1 MIIHPAECRLL
12 TDENIDKEV
21 ASFLRD
27 LGFDVLDIKEKALYS
42 LKDIDII
49 EKALAEHRVI
59 ITQDSDFGTLIFR
72 SIVAFYG
79 IIYLRPGHFSP
90 MVHIQTL
97 QHVLKQKIEINTP
110 FMIVAE
116 NTGNSI
122 RIRIRK
128 H

>member
-12 TDENIDKEV
+12 TDENVDKEV

-27 LGFDVLDIKEKALYS
+27 L
-42 LKDIDII
+42 
-49 EKALAEHRVI
+49 
-59 ITQDSDFGTLIFR
+59 IFR
-72 SIVAFYG
+72 RVVAFYG

-90 MVHIQTL
+90 VVHIQTL